1 VTEKRTETRERPSG
15 HKRSRRILVPVLIA
29 LGALLILISTISIWV
44 RDTVLNTDNWVD
56 ESAALLESPAVR
68 ETLATYV
75 VDQTFDAAEIDARLE
90 EGLPEQFKPL
100 AGPASAQFQSAAY
113 EAAEEALTRPR
124 VQQAWLVANEVAH
137 EQLVALLEGE
147 TERVQL
153 QGDAVVLNLDGIVAN
168 IADRLGIGDDAV
180 ATVQERVEPVVIMQA
195 DELESVQTGVK
206 AIKVL
211 SIWPFLAG
219 LILWAGA
226 VYLARDRRREALRAI
241 ALTLVLLG
249 VLLLAA
255 RRIGGNVIV
264 DSLVKVES
272 VKDAAADVWS
282 IFTTLL
288 ADSAVSGIVVGIL
301 AVIGLWLAGPTR
313 RATAIRHSLAPTFRD
328 RPWLVHGVFAAL
340 VLLILVWGPVGTPR
354 RLLSIVIIT
363 VLAFVGL
370 EIFRRQ
376 TVREFPDAVQG
387 DSMSLRAAFASLGR
401 SDRTEASGEDP
412 KMDRLERLAALHDR
426 GALTDEEYEAEK
438 TLVLT
443 T

>member
-1 VTEKRTETRERPSG
+1 VTEERAQERPSG
-15 HKRSRRILVPVLIA
+15 YRRSRRILVPVLIA

-44 RDTVLNTDNWVD
+44 RDTVLDTDNWVD
-56 ESAALLESPAVR
+56 QSGQILESPAVR

-75 VDQTFDAAEIDARLE
+75 VDQTYAAAEIDARLE
-90 EGLPEQFKPL
+90 ASLPEQFKAL
-100 AGPASAQFQSAAY
+100 AGPASAQLQSAAY
-113 EAAEEALTRPR
+113 EAAEEAFSRPR
-124 VQQAWLVANEVAH
+124 VQQAWLVANEAVH

-153 QGDAVVLNLDGIVAN
+153 QGDAVVLDLDGIVASV
-168 IADRLGIGDDAV
+168 ADRLGVGEDAV
-180 ATVQERVEPVVIMQA
+180 AAVQARVEPVVIMRA
-195 DELESVQTGVK
+195 DELESVQNGVK
-206 AIKVL
+206 AIKFL
-211 SIWPFLAG
+211 SIWPFLGG
-219 LILWAGA
+219 LVLWAGA
-226 VYLARDRRREALRAI
+226 VYLARGRRREALRAI

-249 VLLLAA
+249 VLLLAV
-255 RRIGGNVIV
+255 RRIGGNYVV
-264 DSLVKVES
+264 DELVKVES

-288 ADSAVSGIVVGIL
+288 ADSAISAVVVGIL
-301 AVIGLWLAGPTR
+301 ALVGLWLAGPSR
-313 RATAIRHSLAPTFRD
+313 RATAIRHAAAPTFRD
-328 RPWLVHGVFAAL
+328 RPELVHGIFAVL

-354 RLLSIVIIT
+354 RLLSIVIVT

-401 SDRTEASGEDP
+401 SRPTKTSDGDA

-438 TLVLT
+438 TLLLT